1 MELINLSFQWDSLGD
16 FIAMGGYAP
25 FVWTSIGAC
34 ALTMA
39 LEIAVL
45 RWRRLRAE
53 RMLADGEPA

>member
-1 MELINLSFQWDSLGD
+1 MELTNLSVQWDSLGD
-16 FIAMGGYAP
+16 FLAMGGYAP

-39 LEIAVL
+39 LEILVL

-53 RMLADGEPA
+53 RMLDEGELA